1 MSPVNFCS
9 QCGHKLIASW
19 NVCPN
24 CGNILNPERVP
35 QKQPI
40 QTPPPQ
46 QTYSPPKPPQ
56 QTYSPPKPAPQPIG
70 NYPRNT
76 NTNGIIAL
84 IFGLLGLLG
93 ALVIGGS
100 TLGIFFGFFVGIFGF
115 SGLFGQF
122 AIVASIIGIVFGAIG
137 RKKDDDRRM
146 ATAGFVLGIIGIV
159 CWIAFFGFLFLSIFR
174 SFYYYMPD

>member
-56 QTYSPPKPAPQPIG
+56 QTYSAPKPAPQPIG
-70 NYPRNT
+70 YYPRNT
-76 NTNGIIAL
+76 KTNGIIAL
-84 IFGLLGLLG
+84 TFGLLGLLG
-93 ALVIGGS
+93 AVLIACQI
-100 TLGIFFGFFVGIFGF
+100 LGIFTGIFGRII
-115 SGLFGQF
+115 SLPGIFGQF
-122 AIVASIIGIVFGAIG
+122 IIVGSILGIVFGAIG
-137 RKKDDDRRM
+137 RKKDEDNRM
-146 ATAGFVLGIIGIV
+146 ATAGLVLGIVGIV
-159 CWIAFFGFLFLSIFR
+159 VWITFFVLLFISMVR
-174 SFYYYMPD
+174 SFYYIIPD

>member
-1 MSPVNFCS
+1 MGPMNFCS
-9 QCGHKLIASW
+9 QCGHKLVASW

-24 CGNILNPERVP
+24 CGNILNPERLP

-40 QTPPPQ
+40 QAPPPQ
-46 QTYSPPKPPQ
+46 QTYSIPK
-56 QTYSPPKPAPQPIG
+56 YKPTPQPIG
-70 NYPRNT
+70 YYPRNN

-93 ALVIGGS
+93 AGLMFGS
-100 TLGIFFGFFVGIFGF
+100 ITFGVIFGF
-115 SGLFGQF
+115 PGIFGQF

-146 ATAGFVLGIIGIV
+146 ATAGFILGIIGIV
-159 CWIAFFGFLFLSIFR
+159 IWIAFFGFLFLSIFR
-174 SFYYYMPD
+174 SFYYYIPD

>member
-1 MSPVNFCS
+1 MNFCS
-9 QCGHKLIASW
+9 ECGHKLIASW

-24 CGNILNPERVP
+24 CGNILNPERIP

-46 QTYSPPKPPQ
+46 QTYYPPKP
-56 QTYSPPKPAPQPIG
+56 TPQPVIQPVVY
-70 NYPRNT
+70 YPRNT
-76 NTNGIIAL
+76 KTNGIIAL

-93 ALVIGGS
+93 AVLIGGS
-100 TLGIFFGFFVGIFGF
+100 SLGIFFGILGGIIGF

-122 AIVASIIGIVFGAIG
+122 AIVASIIGIIFGAIG

-146 ATAGFVLGIIGIV
+146 ATAGFILGIIGIV
-159 CWIAFFGFLFLSIFR
+159 IWIAFFGYLFLSLFR
-174 SFYYYMPD
+174 SFYYYTPD